1 MVDLA
6 DSVKILGSGNVVDG
20 LDLSNFLTLQKV
32 GKRVLGPC
40 AEGSSAKV
48 VTDWNGW
55 AKQWNNTLVVNFL
68 GKSPPLPVFQRT
80 ADKLWGREGSVEI
93 RFLSPSV
100 YLVNF
105 PSSRVHDWVF
115 ESGPWHIQQKALI
128 LRKWTPG
135 LLPEV
140 LNLKIAPIW
149 IRLWH
154 VPLELYSQQGL
165 SYLASALGKPLYT
178 DKATTLRQHL
188 EFAKICV
195 EVDAKFTLPSSVLVD
210 LGDDNVIDVGVELV
224 WAPPKCSH
232 CSIFGHLEEKC
243 ARSVVVDDSA
253 QLNASN
259 GIAKLEIV
267 VSTNLVDFVE
277 VCAQPVERVLDEVSI
292 GVVGNCENVVDD
304 VIAGVVG
311 NCVNVVD
318 DVIVG
323 NLVSSTGV
331 AIFEIVTSFADVV
344 PAQVD
349 DNLLVGDGSG
359 SCSGKDIVVSMGDA
373 VLSPNKF
380 DALATAAVE

>member
-80 ADKLWGREGSVEI
+80 ADKLWGRE
-93 RFLSPSV
+93 
-100 YLVNF
+100 
-105 PSSRVHDWVF
+105 
-115 ESGPWHIQQKALI
+115 
-128 LRKWTPG
+128 
-135 LLPEV
+135 
-140 LNLKIAPIW
+140 
-149 IRLWH
+149 
-154 VPLELYSQQGL
+154 
-165 SYLASALGKPLYT
+165 
-178 DKATTLRQHL
+178 
-188 EFAKICV
+188 
-195 EVDAKFTLPSSVLVD
+195 VD